1 MANTIV
7 INETPRYSLSVSG
20 DNELQLTLNGPA
32 GPVGPTGAAGATGAT
47 GAAGP
52 NSVTTST
59 SSNLTGFIAANGTN
73 VSGATAGATAATAN
87 TLALRDATGG
97 SNFAAVGAT
106 SVTSSGV
113 ISTTGTFAAIATT
126 GGGANIFTQGD
137 NANIFTSGTD
147 AVISTS
153 GVNGYIQSRSTFK
166 LYDGTY
172 TTTLSHS
179 PTLDR
184 AIAFPNA
191 TGTVALIDPST
202 GTQTFTG
209 SQIFTGAVSTTGA
222 TASISTS
229 GVNGSISTS
238 GFAAN
243 IFTNGQLGFI
253 NTSGNDAQIYTSGT
267 DAHIA
272 TQGTNAY
279 IQSRSTFKLYNGTST
294 TTLSHSPTAD
304 RAIAFP
310 NKAGTVA
317 MVDAETHTGA
327 HAFSSTTRP
336 TSAGTGTPAATSLIT
351 LADSEDAKRAWISF
365 HCTNFTGA
373 TNVKSGGTSESAT
386 LGFSS
391 GQSSATNGNYNGY
404 RYGTYMAMNPAGLNT
419 TANFNRRTIF
429 RALVISPNTASVTGE
444 ARYLW
449 PVSTSY
455 TTGRLT
461 SKGIGFVFIGNK
473 LYGHTHDGTTARI
486 TTQFVDFGANA
497 TTADCVADSNGS
509 GTVSFYVNG
518 TLLES
523 LTGPTGTQTNARGV
537 QANVQCVDSV
547 SLFFNLLSFSL
558 EVKI

>member
-1 MANTIV
+1 MSTVTQSGAVGEVIV
-7 INETPRYSLSVSG
+7 TQTGQEAAVTVVTAR
-20 DNELQLTLNGPA
+20 GP
-32 GPVGPTGAAGATGAT
+32 AGATGAQGDRAGLKYTFDDQTNAAAPSAGHLKFNSSTLSAVTRISIRDTDFDGSNTSALLSLIDDSTSTIKARVVIRSNSNADASHFNFLVTSVTDEGNHHHINGTYVSGSAFAANEIVTFDFYQT
-47 GAAGP
+47 GDKGETGP

-59 SSNLTGFIAANGTN
+59 SSNLTGFISANGTA

-97 SNFAAVGAT
+97 SNFGDVGAA
-106 SVTSSGV
+106 S
-113 ISTTGTFAAIATT
+113 ISA
-126 GGGANIFTQGD
+126 D
-137 NANIFTSGTD
+137 NEIKTSGET
-147 AVISTS
+147 ATIWTEGS
-153 GVNGYIQSRSTFK
+153 GGHIYTIGGYIQSGSTFK
-166 LYDGTY
+166 LYNGTY

-179 PTLDR
+179 PTAANH
-184 AIAFPNA
+184 AIAFP
-191 TGTVALIDPST
+191 DK
-202 GTQTFTG
+202 
-209 SQIFTGAVSTTGA
+209 
-222 TASISTS
+222 
-229 GVNGSISTS
+229 
-238 GFAAN
+238 
-243 IFTNGQLGFI
+243 
-253 NTSGNDAQIYTSGT
+253 D
-267 DAHIA
+267 
-272 TQGTNAY
+272 
-279 IQSRSTFKLYNGTST
+279 
-294 TTLSHSPTAD
+294 
-304 RAIAFP
+304 
-310 NKAGTVA
+310 GTVA
-317 MVDAETHTGA
+317 MIDAETHTGA

-404 RYGTYMAMNPAGLNT
+404 RYGTYMAMNLGGLNT
-419 TANFNRRTIF
+419 TANFDRRTIF

-509 GTVSFYVNG
+509 GNVSFYVNG

-523 LTGPTGTQTNARGV
+523 LTGPTGTQNNARGV